1 MNDLIV
7 GTVAVFTGLTIIFA
21 VLIINME
28 QRLRCIEAV
37 KDKPAAEIVVVC
49 K

>member
-1 MNDLIV
+1 MEDLIV
-7 GTVAVFTGLTIIFA
+7 GAVTILAGLTIIFA
-21 VLIINME
+21 ALIINMD

-37 KDKPAAEIVVVC
+37 KDKLAAEIVVVC